1 MTSIVIAKITPPQ
14 VTNLIGTSGLKAV
27 SLTWD
32 QINQPGLT
40 GYNVLR
46 NTVDDSS
53 TAVLAASNLTANS
66 FTESGLVAGTSYY
79 YWVYAIN
86 QYSAS
91 GPVSDGVGPL
101 SLGVITSADTANSAA
116 TGISSGVGGAS
127 ASGSLSGYN
136 TYVPVCMS
144 TFLASDNSIVVVSQV
159 VTIRCGAKS
168 GSGGIEIWIR
178 TRLRDTTT
186 NTDVPAGSKVFL
198 VYRDFLSIVGQAN
211 QFFNVNESYISGFRG
226 LLTPGHNYSLITE
239 ISRNQLGG
247 TPTMSLDYDS
257 GTSASGAASI

>member
-1 MTSIVIAKITPPQ
+1 MSTMNISRPVPSVVA
-14 VTNLIGTSGLKAV
+14 NLTIGAGLK
-27 SLTWD
+27 
-32 QINQPGLT
+32 
-40 GYNVLR
+40 
-46 NTVDDSS
+46 
-53 TAVLAASNLTANS
+53 TAVLNWDSPSDGAVGFEVWSNTSNTLGTATLTATVTTNAFS
-66 FTESGLVAGTSYY
+66 LSGISTSTYF
-79 YWVYAIN
+79 WVRAIN
-86 QYSAS
+86 AFGVS
-91 GPVSDGVGPL
+91 GVFSSSVLYTP
-101 SLGVITSADTANSAA
+101 GVITSTDTANTIA
-116 TGISSGVGGAS
+116 TSISSGVGGAS